1 MSKTKKTAAAKTPTP
16 TPIPVAPGVELHGE
30 IVTWSMGG
38 NPVAHSELIA
48 ALEAN
53 DLPTGVIRELLPRH
67 AFSRACSK
75 LREQRIIRRVE
86 ETDAEIRFQFT
97 VERRTGDG
105 FEYDR
110 ETILT
115 LDKSDGTISCDL
127 PDLATAARA
136 AFDEAMGA
144 RTPGDV
150 TKTIQRLFDKEADL
164 FSIRPQGGCYFVPA
178 AYADFLSRIESFVS
192 RLNGTIGRFPV
203 PKGTAHGDA
212 SVKVSVA
219 EGMAG
224 MIREHMEAIESFDVN
239 THAATME
246 KRAEAIK
253 TTRYKLLAYAEYLGS
268 EKERLE
274 ATVFEAAD
282 LLRARVELLAEE
294 KDATTAERGG
304 EPPEREPCID
314 CGTTR
319 GRRNPHGF
327 AYARSEGRC
336 GACRDKHK
344 RAGRPA
350 GARVKTKTAKAAEPE
365 SEPEWD
371 DESLAEIAD
380 DEAAEADAR
389 AEWDAEFESQIAAA
403 NED

>member
-1 MSKTKKTAAAKTPTP
+1 MSKKNRTAIPTP
-16 TPIPVAPGVELHGE
+16 TPIPVAPGAELHGE
-30 IVTWSMGG
+30 IITWSMGG
-38 NPVAHSELIA
+38 NPVAHSELVA

-53 DLPTGVIRELLPRH
+53 DLPTDVVRELLPRH
-67 AFSRACSK
+67 AFTRACSK
-75 LREQRIIRRVE
+75 LREQRIIRRIE

-97 VERRTGDG
+97 AERRESDG
-105 FEYDR
+105 FAYDR
-110 ETILT
+110 EAT
-115 LDKSDGTISCDL
+115 LVLSKADGAISCDV
-127 PDLATAARA
+127 PELAVAARA
-136 AFDEAMGA
+136 AFDEAMGL

-150 TKTIQRLFDKEADL
+150 TKTIQRLFDREADL

-178 AYADFLSRIESFVS
+178 AYTDFVARVESFVS

-224 MIREHMEAIESFDVN
+224 MIREHLEAVESFDVN
-239 THAATME
+239 TQPATFE

-282 LLRARVELLAEE
+282 LLRARVELIAEE
-294 KDATTAERGG
+294 KDAAQAGRGG

-336 GACRDKHK
+336 AACRDKHK
-344 RAGRPA
+344 RATRRSVTVEA
-350 GARVKTKTAKAAEPE
+350 GA
-365 SEPEWD
+365 
-371 DESLAEIAD
+371 
-380 DEAAEADAR
+380 DEAEYNAD